1 MASGGP
7 SRGRAASVLWALA
20 FVACALST
28 SPALAQN
35 DTSQP
40 PVTEPAPQPDTAA
53 PQDTAPQDTQRSNR
67 RAQDDDD
74 QAPIGSSAAGR
85 VPVEGI
91 PANLSDPLKKLQR
104 EEPVPET
111 LFEARR
117 QAERA
122 ASVTATLLESEG
134 YYQAEVEPFANG
146 QDVFSRGVRVTPG
159 PLFIYASAA
168 IAYLDAEPDA
178 TTRAELES
186 LLVPITAGLP
196 ARAQPVIETGD
207 ALVARLRVAG
217 YPDAK
222 ADPVDALADARTG
235 SIELEFRLRPGL
247 RASFGSLALNGLK
260 ATNPEFI
267 ERLRPWKDGERVT
280 PARMD
285 EFRSRLVETG
295 LFATTA
301 VSLGDAPAPG
311 ADGLLPRDVVVEVT
325 ERERQTIAIGASAST
340 SDGVGLDAQWQLRN
354 FSGWGDSITVS
365 GQLATLERRIGTTY
379 RIPHIGK
386 YGRTLSLSG
395 EIEDF
400 ETDAFDQTGAN
411 VSATLEER
419 LSPRV
424 RASLGVEAGFASI
437 LDAQGIAT
445 NTGRR
450 DVYIVSGAGTAEYIG
465 VRDILDPVNGIR
477 ARVAIEPGITWGDT
491 NIVFA
496 KVSGEAAAYYDF
508 GTKDFVGAVRG
519 RIGTIAGPNG
529 APPDRLFFAGGGGSV
544 RGYEYQAIS
553 PRDGVTNLPI
563 GGRSL
568 IEMSAEMRY
577 RATDTL
583 GYVAFLDA
591 GAAGSNV
598 EPPIDAMR
606 FGAGVGLRYYTAF
619 GPLRAD
625 IAVPLNKQAGDA
637 DFQVYISI
645 GQAF

>member
-7 SRGRAASVLWALA
+7 SRGRAASVLWTLA
-20 FVACALST
+20 IAACALFAA
-28 SPALAQN
+28 PALAQN
-35 DTSQP
+35 ETPQP
-40 PVTEPAPQPDTAA
+40 PAPQVQA
-53 PQDTAPQDTQRSNR
+53 
-67 RAQDDDD
+67 DDD
-74 QAPIGSSAAGR
+74 QTPIGSSEAGR
-85 VPVEGI
+85 VPVEGV
-91 PANLSDPLKKLQR
+91 PAGLSDALKRLQR

-122 ASVTATLLESEG
+122 ASVVATFLESEG

-146 QDVFSRGVRVTPG
+146 QSVFSRGVRVTAG
-159 PLFIYASAA
+159 PLFVYASAA

-178 TTRAELES
+178 TTRAELDT
-186 LLVPITAGLP
+186 LLAPITSGLP

-222 ADPVDALADARTG
+222 ADPVDALADAKTG

-247 RASFGSLALNGLK
+247 RSSFGSLALNGLRV
-260 ATNPEFI
+260 TNPEFI

-285 EFRSRLVETG
+285 EFRGRLVETG

-301 VSLGDAPAPG
+301 VRLGDASTPA
-311 ADGLLPRDVVVEVT
+311 ADGLAPRDIVVEVT

-437 LDAQGIAT
+437 LDAQARIDG
-445 NTGRR
+445 TGRR
-450 DVYIVSGAGTAEYIG
+450 DVYIVSGTGTAEYVG
-465 VRDILDPVNGIR
+465 VRDILDPVNGVR
-477 ARVAIEPGITWGDT
+477 ARVAIEPGFTWGDT
-491 NIVFA
+491 NIAFA
-496 KVSGEAAAYYDF
+496 KISGEAAAYYDF
-508 GTKDFVGAVRG
+508 GSKDFVGAVRG
-519 RIGTIAGPNG
+519 RLGTIAGPNG

-553 PRDGVTNLPI
+553 PRDPVTLLPS

-568 IEMSAEMRY
+568 VEMSAEMRY

-598 EPPIDAMR
+598 EPPIDSMKL
-606 FGAGVGLRYYTAF
+606 GAGVGLRYYTAF

-625 IAVPLNKQAGDA
+625 IAVPLNKETGDA

>member
-1 MASGGP
+1 MASSGP
-7 SRGRAASVLWALA
+7 SRGRAASVHWTLA
-20 FVACALST
+20 IAACALFSA
-28 SPALAQN
+28 PALAQKE
-35 DTSQP
+35 TPQP
-40 PVTEPAPQPDTAA
+40 PAPQLQDAQ
-53 PQDTAPQDTQRSNR
+53 PQDPAPSTNR
-67 RAQDDDD
+67 RQQDDED
-74 QAPIGSSAAGR
+74 QTPIGSSEAGR

-91 PANLSDPLKKLQR
+91 PANLSDPLKLLQR

-122 ASVTATLLESEG
+122 ASVVATLLESEG

-146 QDVFSRGVRVTPG
+146 QSVFSRGVRVTPG

-178 TTRAELES
+178 TTRAELDT
-186 LLVPITAGLP
+186 LLAPITAGLP

-207 ALVARLRVAG
+207 ALVARLRVSG

-222 ADPVDALADARTG
+222 ADPVDALADAKAG

-247 RASFGSLALNGLK
+247 RSSFGQLALNGLK
-260 ATNPEFI
+260 VTSPEFI
-267 ERLRPWKDGERVT
+267 ERLRPWKVGERVT

-285 EFRSRLVETG
+285 EFRGRLVETG

-301 VSLGDAPAPG
+301 VRLGETTTPG
-311 ADGLLPRDVVVEVT
+311 ADGLAPRDVVVEVT

-411 VSATLEER
+411 ISATLEER

-437 LDAQGIAT
+437 LDAQARTDG
-445 NTGRR
+445 TGRR
-450 DVYIVSGAGTAEYIG
+450 DVYIVSGTGTAEYVG
-465 VRDILDPVNGIR
+465 VRDILDPVNGFR
-477 ARVAIEPGITWGDT
+477 ARVAIEPGFTWGDT
-491 NIVFA
+491 NIAFA
-496 KVSGEAAAYYDF
+496 KLSGEAAAYYDF

-519 RIGTIAGPNG
+519 RLGTIAGPNG

-553 PRDGVTNLPI
+553 PRDAITNLPS

-568 IEMSAEMRY
+568 VEMSAEMRY

-598 EPPIDAMR
+598 EPPLDSMKL
-606 FGAGVGLRYYTAF
+606 GGGVGLRYYTAF

-625 IAVPLNKQAGDA
+625 IAVPLNKDAGDA

>member
-1 MASGGP
+1 MEGVP
-7 SRGRAASVLWALA
+7 
-20 FVACALST
+20 
-28 SPALAQN
+28 PALRDA
-35 DTSQP
+35 
-40 PVTEPAPQPDTAA
+40 
-53 PQDTAPQDTQRSNR
+53 
-67 RAQDDDD
+67 
-74 QAPIGSSAAGR
+74 
-85 VPVEGI
+85 
-91 PANLSDPLKKLQR
+91 LKQLQR

-122 ASVTATLLESEG
+122 AGIVATFLESEG
-134 YYQAEVEPFANG
+134 YYQSEVEPFADG
-146 QDVFSRGVRVTPG
+146 QNIFTRGVRVTAG
-159 PLFIYASAA
+159 PLFVYESAKLA
-168 IAYLDAEPDA
+168 FLGAEPDA
-178 TTRAELES
+178 TTRTELES
-186 LLVPITAGLP
+186 LLVPITSGLP

-222 ADPVDALADARTG
+222 ADPVDALADAKTG

-247 RASFGSLALNGLK
+247 RASFGSLAVNGLE
-260 ATNPEFI
+260 ATNRDFI
-267 ERLRPWKDGERVT
+267 ARLRPWKEGERVT

-285 EFRSRLVETG
+285 EFRARLVETG

-301 VSLGDAPAPG
+301 VHLDDAAAPG
-311 ADGLLPRDVVVEVT
+311 ADGTAPRDVVVDVT
-325 ERERQTIAIGASAST
+325 ERERRTIAVGASAST

-354 FSGWGDSITVS
+354 WSGWGDSLTVS
-365 GQLATLERRIGTTY
+365 GQLATLQRRIGTTY
-379 RIPHIGK
+379 RIPHIDK

-437 LDAQGIAT
+437 LDAQART
-445 NTGRR
+445 NGTGRR
-450 DVYIVSGAGTAEYIG
+450 DVYIVSGTGTAEYIG

-477 ARVAIEPGITWGDT
+477 ARLAIEPGFTWGDT
-491 NIVFA
+491 NIAFA
-496 KVSGEAAAYYDF
+496 KISGEASAYSDF

-519 RIGTIAGPNG
+519 RLGTIAGPNG

-553 PRDGVTNLPI
+553 PRDAITNLPI

-598 EPPIDAMR
+598 EPPFDAMKL
-606 FGAGVGLRYYTAF
+606 GAGFGLRYYTAF

-625 IAVPLNKQAGDA
+625 IAVPLNKETGDA
-637 DFQVYISI
+637 DFQIYISI

>member
-7 SRGRAASVLWALA
+7 SRGRAASVLWALVA
-20 FVACALST
+20 GACALFAA
-28 SPALAQN
+28 PASAQN
-35 DTSQP
+35 ETPQP
-40 PVTEPAPQPDTAA
+40 PAPQV
-53 PQDTAPQDTQRSNR
+53 
-67 RAQDDDD
+67 QDDVA
-74 QAPIGSSAAGR
+74 QTPIGSSAAGR
-85 VPVEGI
+85 VPVEGV
-91 PANLSDPLKKLQR
+91 PAGLSDALKRLQR

-122 ASVTATLLESEG
+122 ASVVATLLESEG

-146 QDVFSRGVRVTPG
+146 QSVFSRGVRVTPG

-178 TTRAELES
+178 TTRAELET
-186 LLVPITAGLP
+186 LLAPITAGLP

-222 ADPVDALADARTG
+222 ADPVDALADAKAG

-247 RASFGSLALNGLK
+247 RSSFGQLALNGLK
-260 ATNPEFI
+260 VTNPDFI

-285 EFRSRLVETG
+285 EFRGRLVETG

-301 VSLGDAPAPG
+301 VRLGDASATG
-311 ADGLLPRDVVVEVT
+311 ADGLAPRDVVVEVT

-354 FSGWGDSITVS
+354 FSGWGDSITVT

-379 RIPHIGK
+379 RIPHISK
-386 YGRTLSLSG
+386 YGRTLSLNG

-437 LDAQGIAT
+437 LDAQSRIDGV
-445 NTGRR
+445 GRR
-450 DVYIVSGAGTAEYIG
+450 DVYIVSGTGTAEYVG
-465 VRDILDPVNGIR
+465 VRDILDPANGLR
-477 ARVAIEPGITWGDT
+477 ARVAIEPGVTWGDT
-491 NIVFA
+491 NIAFA
-496 KVSGEAAAYYDF
+496 KISGEAAAYYDF

-519 RIGTIAGPNG
+519 RLGTIAGPNG

-544 RGYEYQAIS
+544 RGYEFQAIS
-553 PRDGVTNLPI
+553 PRDAVTNLPI

-568 IEMSAEMRY
+568 VEMSAEVRY

-598 EPPIDAMR
+598 EPPIDSMKL
-606 FGAGVGLRYYTAF
+606 GAGVGLRYYTAF

-625 IAVPLNKQAGDA
+625 IAVPLNKDTGDA